1 MRYDAIISLWALFP
15 LLFSHG
21 GLATPSEKRDDPA
34 KPAVGRA
41 ELEGAMS
48 SWPAHLKYFPE
59 EQSTSQEIRK
69 REAVAGIIRDGIKP
83 VAVKALRPDENDMF
97 WPEYWGFDIKLDV
110 TPLTNLRTEFDEDE
124 SRQGGNSSAVVAY
137 RPPFKVHGEQLP
149 PHDGSRAARKALA
162 ILQKRDFDCPA
173 GTSACTS
180 VNQPNYCCGV
190 GETCSLITDTGL
202 GPVGCCPAGV
212 SCAGDI
218 TQCNTAAGQIPCPQN
233 LGGACCVEGFGC
245 YDVGCVR
252 VDTATLT
259 QTLIPGPPPTT
270 SSRAVVTTTSTSPVV
285 ITTISTSTSFTTTDA
300 GETTPVVVVPPVTVP
315 PEATRQTG
323 LPCNGLAS
331 FTACPSEIGGCC
343 LSGRICAVGS
353 LCPLPGETIT
363 PLPPVRGTGTSEAI
377 SATST
382 LATAPVGDTCPTGF
396 YACSAFY
403 PGGPCCR
410 IGRDCVTS
418 YCASTASGTIVSD
431 GKTVVV
437 PLVPAATTT
446 AAENCAQGW
455 SQCPAEV
462 GGLCCPSGWACG
474 TASCSSA
481 AASET
486 RLADKAQPVGGTERI
501 TGWSLGWMC
510 LVVGGVMAVS

>member
-1 MRYDAIISLWALFP
+1 
-15 LLFSHG
+15 
-21 GLATPSEKRDDPA
+21 
-34 KPAVGRA
+34 
-41 ELEGAMS
+41 MS
-48 SWPAHLKYFPE
+48 SWPAHLKYFPQE
-59 EQSTSQEIRK
+59 DIDAHEIRK
-69 REAVAGIIRDGIKP
+69 REAVLDRIRYGGEP
-83 VAVKALRPDENDMF
+83 VAVKAMRPDGSEMF
-97 WPEYWGFDIKLDV
+97 WPSYWGFDTAAASLQ
-110 TPLTNLRTEFDEDE
+110 LSNLRLEYTDDE
-124 SRQGGNSSAVVAY
+124 SQQEGNSSAVLKY
-137 RPPFKVHGEQLP
+137 RPPFKVHAEALS
-149 PHDGSRAARKALA
+149 PHDGRRAARRALA
-162 ILQKRDFDCPA
+162 MLQKRDFDCPG

-180 VNQPNYCCGV
+180 IGQPNYCCGV
-190 GETCSLITDTGL
+190 GEACSSITDTGL

-218 TQCNTAAGQIPCPQN
+218 TQCNTAAGQSPCPQN
-233 LGGACCVEGFGC
+233 LGGACCVEGFKC

-252 VDTATLT
+252 VDTATLI
-259 QTLIPGPPPTT
+259 QTLNPGPPPST
-270 SSRAVVTTTSTSPVV
+270 SSRVVVTTTSTSPMV
-285 ITTISTSTSFTTTDA
+285 ITTISTTNAD
-300 GETTPVVVVPPVTVP
+300 ETTPIVVVPPVTVP

-363 PLPPVRGTGTSEAI
+363 PLPPVRGTGTSEAV
-377 SATST
+377 STTST
-382 LATAPVGDTCPTGF
+382 LATAPLGDSCPTGF

-418 YCASTASGTIVSD
+418 YCATTASGTIVSD

-446 AAENCAQGW
+446 AAGNCAQGW

-462 GGLCCPSGWACG
+462 GGLCCPSGWSCG

-481 AASET
+481 APSET
-486 RLADKAQPVGGTERI
+486 RLADKAQPVAAGAERLA
-501 TGWSLGWMC
+501 GWSLGLIC
-510 LVVGGVMAVS
+510 LVVGGVMAAM